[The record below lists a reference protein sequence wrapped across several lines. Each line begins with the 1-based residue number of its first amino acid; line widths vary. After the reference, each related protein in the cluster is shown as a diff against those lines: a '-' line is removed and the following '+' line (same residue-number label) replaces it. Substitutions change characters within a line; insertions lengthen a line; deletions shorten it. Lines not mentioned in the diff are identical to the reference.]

1 MARTAYWIVVA
12 AADYTGTPPSGL
24 QVRNGQQSNGSAT
37 GVTAGSEAFAA
48 ESDTG
53 TITEATAVTL
63 SAGTAY
69 KIAWTIYDDVAD
81 DYATVAVGE
90 YVTTVDLVASAIAVS
105 GAVSATG
112 DIQIGTSF
120 DISAT
125 AVAVSG
131 ALTTSGDIE
140 ITPPGDLDLAADP
153 LALSGVLSVSGDIEI
168 GTSFDLAADPLS
180 VTGALSASGDIEIG
194 TSFDVS
200 ASAISVSGTVAV
212 SGDIESSVD
221 PILEVVADP
230 LSITGTISA
239 SGDIQIGTSF
249 DLATDP
255 IAITGTLSAS
265 GDIEIGTSFDLSAS
279 PVALT
284 GSLSTSGDI
293 QSSTDP
299 VVVVAPRK
307 RGGGV
312 NRFVEARKRLPMPFL
327 VDWLTN
333 DEPTEATQ
341 RVIREIKAGRPIPQ
355 DAKPPKGPENISPAR
370 LASAILPNR
379 AYAFDTWLSDLI
391 VTSRAVEKAVQI
403 ARDKDDEDILLLL

>member
-48 ESDTG
+48 ESGSG
-53 TITEATAVTL
+53 TITEATAITL

-69 KIAWTIYDDVAD
+69 KVAWTIYDDVAL
-81 DYATVAVGE
+81 DYATVTVGD

-153 LALSGVLSVSGDIEI
+153 LALSGALSVSGDIEI
-168 GTSFDLAADPLS
+168 GTSFDLAADPLPI
-180 VTGALSASGDIEIG
+180 TGTLSASGDIEIG

-265 GDIEIGTSFDLSAS
+265 GDIQIGTSFDLSAGGA
-279 PVALT
+279 VALT

-293 QSSTDP
+293 QSSTEP
-299 VVVVAPRK
+299 VVVTTPK
-307 RGGGV
+307 RGGIS
-312 NRFVEARKRLPMPFL
+312 RFVEARKRLPMPFL

-341 RVIREIKAGRPIPQ
+341 RVIREVKAGRPIPH
-355 DAKPPKGPENISPAR
+355 DVKPPKGPENISPAR
-370 LASAILPNR
+370 LAREILPER
-379 AYAFDTWLSDLI
+379 AYAFDTWLSDMI
-391 VTSRAVEKAVQI
+391 ITSRAIEKAVQI
-403 ARDKDDEDILLLL
+403 ARERDDEDILLLL